1 MAVVNTNGD
10 GPVAED
16 NSGTM
21 GLANNVEDES
31 SSIQKDA
38 VIQKDA
44 ILDKDSTDGKVETS
58 TSIDHPEDKE
68 ETSKEQTA
76 TSTHDI
82 QSDNQ
87 HKKVSFAETAERET
101 IEFRAGNDLTATE
114 NVEEEKAV
122 ASSPDGRFLKF
133 DVEIGRGSFKTVYK
147 ALDTET
153 GVAVAWCELLV
164 CHRLV

>member
-10 GPVAED
+10 GPVAVD

-38 VIQKDA
+38 VVQKDA
-44 ILDKDSTDGKVETS
+44 IVDKDSTDGKVETS
-58 TSIDHPEDKE
+58 NSIDHPEDKE
-68 ETSKEQTA
+68 ETSKEQTSTT

-87 HKKVSFAETAERET
+87 HKKVSFAETAAERET

-164 CHRLV
+164 CH